1 MNNFS
6 NRIRNSKDLINNH
19 FQVNKKKRI
28 KSSSE
33 MDIEYGY
40 EKQQLTE
47 MAFDPKLIDLAIQ
60 KAPVKTLEGFIEWIE
75 QNQDA
80 VNQQQATGSDPNAMQ
95 EEKQTANPEGEAISE
110 HVNQEFN
117 AILQSM
123 GYSKFVAEKALFFTQ
138 SASVEA
144 AQEWIEQHKTDPDFE
159 EELRIVKQEEN
170 RPKMTKE
177 EAIQAAKELQ
187 AQLRAKR
194 KAEEEKLERER
205 EKQRIESTKALAQA
219 KREAEE
225 AQLKRDIE
233 ELKRQKKKDEEDKR
247 KILEQLQRDKEER
260 FGKKVQDNNFS
271 SIITL

>member
-159 EELRIVKQEEN
+159 EELRIVKQEDN

-260 FGKKVQDNNFS
+260 FGKKV
-271 SIITL
+271 